1 MAEAAAKM
9 VKKVSFKRSS
19 SSFDRGSVASEE
31 DEKELEW
38 AAIERLPT
46 MRRLRM
52 SVIEDDEDGHSK
64 VVDVTKLGPVEK
76 RVFIHKLINHVHT
89 DNARLLLKMKQRMDK

>member
-1 MAEAAAKM
+1 MAEPAARMAKT
-9 VKKVSFKRSS
+9 VSFKRSS

-52 SVIEDDEDGHSK
+52 SVIEDDEDGQNR
-64 VVDVTKLGPVEK
+64 VVDVAKLGPVEK
-76 RVFIHKLINHVHT
+76 RVFIHKLINHVQT